1 MTTTPKPRKE
11 DTAPKPRK
19 EDSAPKPRKE
29 DIAPKPR
36 KENSAPKPRK
46 EKWDMPVSRKFYTK
60 LQQRVSSLHWNTD
73 MPLTSLAIL
82 LNYMEDYVMTRR
94 APDRYSADHYAY
106 LIFVTIRPEID
117 DALRR
122 SEACRERAAE
132 RRARKLAAMEACRA
146 IMPGDCRAIASDT
159 PCIPGISDACT
170 AIACGGHPAAAC
182 APPYTASAP
191 DTPCIPGASATC
203 TAIACGGRPS
213 AANTACGD
221 HPSVSPDQ
229 SPAVAVGKNK
239 TPVPSRPLVPLISGS
254 VTACDDPT
262 TREIA
267 SNHPTTRKITCAHTN
282 DDPTPR
288 GIIEIAPYPGYD
300 LRDGVYYPRP
310 DTFLRNR
317 APSVWVPR
325 PLPQNFVDP

>member
-1 MTTTPKPRKE
+1 MTNTTPPLRKENTTAKPRKE
-11 DTAPKPRK
+11 DTVPKPCK
-19 EDSAPKPRKE
+19 ERPV
-29 DIAPKPR
+29 
-36 KENSAPKPRK
+36 PKPRK

-82 LNYMEDYVMTRR
+82 LDYMETYVMTRR

-106 LIFVTIRPEID
+106 LIFVTICPEID

-132 RRARKLAAMEACRA
+132 RRARKLAALETC
-146 IMPGDCRAIASDT
+146 
-159 PCIPGISDACT
+159 
-170 AIACGGHPAAAC
+170 
-182 APPYTASAP
+182 TASAP
-191 DTPCIPGASATC
+191 DAPCMPDTPATC

-239 TPVPSRPLVPLISGS
+239 TPVPSRPLVPLIPGS
-254 VTACDDPT
+254 ITACDDPT

-267 SNHPTTRKITCAHTN
+267 SNHPAPRKITRAHTN
-282 DDPTPR
+282 DATTPR
-288 GIIEIAPYPGYD
+288 KIIEIAPYPGYD
-300 LRDGVYYPRP
+300 LRDGVYYRRP

-317 APSVWVPR
+317 TPSVWAPP
-325 PLPQNFVDP
+325 PLPQNFVDT

>member
-1 MTTTPKPRKE
+1 MTNTTPPLHKENIAPKSRKE
-11 DTAPKPRK
+11 RTAPK
-19 EDSAPKPRKE
+19 S
-29 DIAPKPR
+29 R

-60 LQQRVSSLHWNTD
+60 FQQRVSSLHWNTD

-82 LNYMEDYVMTRR
+82 LDYMEDYVMTRR
-94 APDRYSADHYAY
+94 APDRYSADPYAY

-146 IMPGDCRAIASDT
+146 IMSGVPGMPCASDT
-159 PCIPGISDACT
+159 CTAIAPDTPCMPSTSDACT
-170 AIACGGHPAAAC
+170 AIACGGP
-182 APPYTASAP
+182 
-191 DTPCIPGASATC
+191 
-203 TAIACGGRPS
+203 PS

-239 TPVPSRPLVPLISGS
+239 TLVPSRPLVPLISGS

-267 SNHPTTRKITCAHTN
+267 SNHPAPRKITRAHTN
-282 DDPTPR
+282 DATTPR
-288 GIIEIAPYPGYD
+288 KIIEIAPYPGYD
-300 LRDGVYYPRP
+300 LRDGVYYRRP

-317 APSVWVPR
+317 APSVWAPP
-325 PLPQNFVDP
+325 PLPQNFVDT

>member
-1 MTTTPKPRKE
+1 MTNTTPPLHKENIAPKSRKE
-11 DTAPKPRK
+11 RTAPK
-19 EDSAPKPRKE
+19 S
-29 DIAPKPR
+29 
-36 KENSAPKPRK
+36 RK

-82 LNYMEDYVMTRR
+82 LDYMETYVMTRR
-94 APDRYSADHYAY
+94 APDRYTADHYAY

-132 RRARKLAAMEACRA
+132 RRARKLAALEAGRA
-146 IMPGDCRAIASDT
+146 IMPGECRAIACGGHPSATDA
-159 PCIPGISDACT
+159 PCIPGTSDACT
-170 AIACGGHPAAAC
+170 AIACGGRPAAA
-182 APPYTASAP
+182 
-191 DTPCIPGASATC
+191 DTP
-203 TAIACGGRPS
+203 
-213 AANTACGD
+213 CGD

-239 TPVPSRPLVPLISGS
+239 TLVTPVPSRSLVPLIPGS

-267 SNHPTTRKITCAHTN
+267 SNH
-282 DDPTPR
+282 PTPR

-300 LRDGVYYPRP
+300 LRDGVYYRRP

-317 APSVWVPR
+317 TPSVWAPP
-325 PLPQNFVDP
+325 PLPQNFVDT